1 MSNRKHR
8 IFLVE
13 PSEALSCGFSSLAES
28 SGEFSVVATSS
39 SLSDK
44 TGGAA
49 NADIIVVNPVSE
61 GFDNLE
67 KLKASHENGPKVVI
81 LAHENYPERFTE
93 PFDGVISIYDSK
105 AKIIKKLRAAANAVS
120 SKDNDVCELSSREKE
135 ILSSVAKGL
144 TNKEIAEKYFISV
157 NTVMTHRRNIT
168 AKLGINSISGLT
180 VYAVIHGLIEY

>member
-1 MSNRKHR
+1 MSNHKCN
-8 IFLVE
+8 ILLVE
-13 PSEALSCGFSSLAES
+13 PSEALACGFTTLAERT
-28 SGEFSVVATSS
+28 GEFSVVASS

-44 TGGAA
+44 PGNSAK
-49 NADIIVVNPVSE
+49 ADIIVVNPVSE

-67 KLKASHENGPKVVI
+67 KLKASRNGLKMVI
-81 LAHENYPERFTE
+81 LAHENYPERFTDF
-93 PFDGVISIYDSK
+93 FDGVISIYDSK
-105 AKIIKKLRAAANAVS
+105 ANIIKKLRAVAANSVS